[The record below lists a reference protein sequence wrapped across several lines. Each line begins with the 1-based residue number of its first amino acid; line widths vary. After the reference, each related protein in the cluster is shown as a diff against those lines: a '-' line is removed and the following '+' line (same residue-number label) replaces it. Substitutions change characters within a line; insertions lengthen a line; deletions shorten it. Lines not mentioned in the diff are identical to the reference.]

1 MKKDASPRGN
11 ESIAPQQACPA
22 ILNEKHLYL
31 TGYRGSGKSS
41 VGRAVARRLQ
51 RPWIDLD
58 DEIESQSERSIQ
70 DIFASDGEEGFRNL
84 EQAVL
89 EAVSKRAPAVISLG
103 GGAVLRE
110 ANRKR
115 IRGTGVSV
123 WLQVDADTV
132 LQRLHRDASTS
143 RRRPPLTGLPPR
155 QEIQTLLAKREP
167 LYAEVASYQIDT
179 TGRGVRAITN
189 RVLQAIGATLDQP
202 PKV

>member
-1 MKKDASPRGN
+1 MKKDASPRGS
-11 ESIAPQQACPA
+11 ESIAPQPACPA

-58 DEIESQSERSIQ
+58 DEIESQSGRSIQ
-70 DIFASDGEEGFRNL
+70 DIFASDGEEGFRDL

-110 ANRKR
+110 ANRMR
-115 IRGTGVSV
+115 IRSSGVSV

-189 RVLQAIGATLDQP
+189 RVLQAIGVTLDQP

>member
-1 MKKDASPRGN
+1 MTDATPEGARWT
-11 ESIAPQQACPA
+11 APQPACPGA
-22 ILNEKHLYL
+22 LDGKHLYL

-41 VGRAVARRLQ
+41 VGRAVAKRLQ

-58 DEIESQSERSIQ
+58 DEIESQSGRSIQ
-70 DIFASDGEEGFRNL
+70 AIFATDGEEGFRDL
-84 EQAVL
+84 EQTVL
-89 EAVSKRAPAVISLG
+89 EAISKRAPAVISLG

-110 ANRKR
+110 ANRRR
-115 IRGTGVSV
+115 IRNSGISV
-123 WLQVDADTV
+123 WLQADADTV

-167 LYAEVASYQIDT
+167 LYAEVASYQVDT

-189 RVLQAIGATLDQP
+189 RVLQAIGVPPDQP
-202 PKV
+202 PQV

>member
-1 MKKDASPRGN
+1 MKDASPRENG
-11 ESIAPQQACPA
+11 SIAPQPTCPA
-22 ILNEKHLYL
+22 VLNGKHLYL

-58 DEIESQSERSIQ
+58 DEIESQSGRSIQ
-70 DIFASDGEEGFRNL
+70 EIFATDGEEGFRTL

-115 IRGTGVSV
+115 IRNSGVSI

-167 LYAEVASYQIDT
+167 LYAEVASYQVDT

-189 RVLQAIGATLDQP
+189 RVLQAIGVALDQP

>member
-1 MKKDASPRGN
+1 MKKDAPPRGS
-11 ESIAPQQACPA
+11 ESIAPQPACPA

-31 TGYRGSGKSS
+31 TGYRGSGKSA

-58 DEIESQSERSIQ
+58 DEIESQSGRSIQ
-70 DIFASDGEEGFRNL
+70 DIFASDGEEGFRDL

-110 ANRKR
+110 ANRMR
-115 IRGTGVSV
+115 IRSSGVSV

-167 LYAEVASYQIDT
+167 LYAEVANYQIDT

>member
-1 MKKDASPRGN
+1 MTDATRDGGGWT
-11 ESIAPQQACPA
+11 APQAACPEA
-22 ILNEKHLYL
+22 LDGKHLYL

-41 VGRAVARRLQ
+41 VGRAVAKRLQ

-58 DEIESQSERSIQ
+58 DEIESQSGRTIQ
-70 DIFASDGEEGFRNL
+70 AIFAADGEDGFRDL

-89 EAVSKRAPAVISLG
+89 EAVSKRPPAVISLG
-103 GGAVLRE
+103 GGAVLRD
-110 ANRKR
+110 ANRQR
-115 IRGTGVSV
+115 IRASGISV
-123 WLQVDADTV
+123 WLQADADTV

-167 LYAEVASYQIDT
+167 LYAEVAQYRVDT

-189 RVLQAIGATLDQP
+189 RVLRAIGVPPDQP
-202 PKV
+202 PQV

>member
-1 MKKDASPRGN
+1 MKDASSRETG
-11 ESIAPQQACPA
+11 SVAPQPACPA
-22 ILNEKHLYL
+22 VLSGKHLYL

-58 DEIESQSERSIQ
+58 DEIESQSGRSIQ
-70 DIFASDGEEGFRNL
+70 DIFATEGEEGFRTL

-89 EAVSKRAPAVISLG
+89 EAVSMRAPAVVSLG

-110 ANRKR
+110 SNRQR
-115 IRGTGVSV
+115 IRNSGVSV

-155 QEIQTLLAKREP
+155 QEIEMLLAKREP
-167 LYAEVASYQIDT
+167 LYAEIAQYRIDT

-189 RVLQAIGATLDQP
+189 RVLHAIGVALNQP

>member
-1 MKKDASPRGN
+1 MKDASPREN
-11 ESIAPQQACPA
+11 KSLDPQSACPA
-22 ILNEKHLYL
+22 VLNGKHLYL

-51 RPWIDLD
+51 RTWIDLD
-58 DEIESQSERSIQ
+58 DEIESQSGRSIQ
-70 DIFASDGEEGFRNL
+70 DIFATDGEQGFRTL

-110 ANRKR
+110 TNRKR
-115 IRGTGVSV
+115 IRNSGVSV

-143 RRRPPLTGLPPR
+143 RRRPPLTGLPLR

-167 LYAEVASYQIDT
+167 LYAEVASYQVDT

-189 RVLQAIGATLDQP
+189 RVLQAIWVPLDQP